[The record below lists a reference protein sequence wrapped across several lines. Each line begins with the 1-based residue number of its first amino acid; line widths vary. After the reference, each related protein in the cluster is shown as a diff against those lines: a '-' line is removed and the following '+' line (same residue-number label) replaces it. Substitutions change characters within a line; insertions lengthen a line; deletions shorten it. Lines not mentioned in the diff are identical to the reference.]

1 MTTSPSVYQVK
12 LDQFEGPLD
21 LLLHLIRK
29 NEMDIRNIEISKI
42 TDQYLNFM
50 NSMRT
55 LDVDLASEFIVMAA
69 TLIYI
74 KSKMLLPKTEEEVA
88 EEEMDPREALAQR
101 LIQYQ
106 QYKWAAEELEK
117 KPFLNED
124 VFKIQ
129 LMKDLSSPDLDP
141 KEALIE
147 VGIYELALAFQ
158 DVLARSRKVV
168 GTVKAEEYSVQ
179 DKILEM
185 AEILNQNLN
194 QLLNF
199 HMLFKSDAA
208 RGEVIVTFLSLL
220 ELTRLGYL
228 KLFQAGYTSEIH
240 VKAIK
245 PFLDFMMPHSTTSL
259 SEEKKGEA

>member
-1 MTTSPSVYQVK
+1 MTYQVK

-29 NEMDIRNIEISKI
+29 DEMDIRDIEISKI
-42 TDQYLNFM
+42 TDQYLNFI
-50 NSMRT
+50 NTMRT

-74 KSKMLLPKTEEEVA
+74 KSKMLLPKTEEVV

-106 QYKWAAEELEK
+106 QYKWAAQALEQ

-129 LMKDLSSPDLDP
+129 LMKDLDPPDLDP
-141 KEALIE
+141 KEAFVE

-168 GTVKAEEYSVQ
+168 GTVKSEEYSVQ
-179 DKILEM
+179 DKILEIVK
-185 AEILNQNLN
+185 ILNQNLN

-199 HMLFKSDAA
+199 HMLFKPGAA
-208 RGEVIVTFLSLL
+208 RGEIVVAFLSLL

-228 KLFQAGYTSEIH
+228 KLFQAGYISDIH

-245 PFLDFMMPHSTTSL
+245 SLLDFKADFNGGNIHAT
-259 SEEKKGEA
+259 

>member
-1 MTTSPSVYQVK
+1 MTYQVK

-42 TDQYLNFM
+42 TDQYLNFI
-50 NSMRT
+50 NALRT

-74 KSKMLLPKTEEEVA
+74 KSKILLPKTEEEVV
-88 EEEMDPREALAQR
+88 EEELDPAEALAQR

-106 QYKWAAEELEK
+106 QYKWAAEELEQ

-129 LMKDLSSPDLDP
+129 LMKDVPPPDLDP
-141 KEALIE
+141 KDSLIE

-168 GTVKAEEYSVQ
+168 GTIKSEEYSMQ
-179 DKILEM
+179 DKILEII
-185 AEILNQNLN
+185 EILNQNLN

-199 HMLFKSDAA
+199 QMLFKPGAA
-208 RGEVIVTFLSLL
+208 RGEIIVKFLSLL

-228 KLFQAGYTSEIH
+228 KLFQAGFTSDIH
-240 VKAIK
+240 VKAMK
-245 PFLDFMMPHSTTSL
+245 PFLDFNGRNIHAT
-259 SEEKKGEA
+259 

>member
-42 TDQYLNFM
+42 TDQYLNFI
-50 NSMRT
+50 NAMRT

-106 QYKWAAEELEK
+106 QYKWAAQVLEK

-168 GTVKAEEYSVQ
+168 GTVKSEEYSVQ
-179 DKILEM
+179 DKILE
-185 AEILNQNLN
+185 IVSTLNQALN
-194 QLLNF
+194 QMVELKT
-199 HMLFKSDAA
+199 LFRENISKL
-208 RGEVIVTFLSLL
+208 EVVVSFLAIL
-220 ELTRLGYL
+220 ELAKMGYI
-228 KLFQAGYTSEIH
+228 KLFQAGYESSEIH
-240 VKAIK
+240 LKAIK
-245 PFLDFMMPHSTTSL
+245 EFQEIGGDSIH
-259 SEEKKGEA
+259 AA

>member
-1 MTTSPSVYQVK
+1 MTYQVK

-42 TDQYLNFM
+42 TDQYLNFI
-50 NSMRT
+50 NTMRT
-55 LDVDLASEFIVMAA
+55 LDIDLASEFIVMAA

-74 KSKMLLPKTEEEVA
+74 KSKILLPKTEEEVV
-88 EEEMDPREALAQR
+88 EEEIDPREALALR

-106 QYKWAAEELEK
+106 QYKWAAEALEQ

-129 LMKDLSSPDLDP
+129 LMKDQMPQDCDP
-141 KEALIE
+141 KDVFVE

-158 DVLARSRKVV
+158 DVLARSRKIV
-168 GTVKAEEYSVQ
+168 GTVKSEEYSIH
-179 DKILEM
+179 DKILELI
-185 AEILNQNLN
+185 ETLNQNLN

-199 HMLFKSDAA
+199 HMLCKPEAP
-208 RGEVIVTFLSLL
+208 RGEMIVTFLSLL

-228 KLFQAGYTSEIH
+228 KLFQAGYASDIH

-245 PFLDFMMPHSTTSL
+245 SL
-259 SEEKKGEA
+259 SDFNAVSLPQKEGAA

>member
-1 MTTSPSVYQVK
+1 MTYPMMYQVK

-69 TLIYI
+69 TLIYM
-74 KSKMLLPKTEEEVA
+74 KSKMLLPKTEEEMV
-88 EEEMDPREALAQR
+88 EEEIDPREALAQR

-106 QYKWAAEELEK
+106 QYKWAAEELEQ

-129 LMKDLSSPDLDP
+129 LMKDLSPQDLDP
-141 KEALIE
+141 KDMLIE

-168 GTVKAEEYSVQ
+168 GTVKSEEYSVQ
-179 DKILEM
+179 DKILEII
-185 AEILNQNLN
+185 EILNQNLN

-199 HMLFKSDAA
+199 HTLFKPGAA
-208 RGEVIVTFLSLL
+208 HEEIIVTFLSLL

-228 KLFQAGYTSEIH
+228 KLFQAGYMSDIH

-245 PFLDFMMPHSTTSL
+245 SLLDFNADFNGGTIH
-259 SEEKKGEA
+259 GA